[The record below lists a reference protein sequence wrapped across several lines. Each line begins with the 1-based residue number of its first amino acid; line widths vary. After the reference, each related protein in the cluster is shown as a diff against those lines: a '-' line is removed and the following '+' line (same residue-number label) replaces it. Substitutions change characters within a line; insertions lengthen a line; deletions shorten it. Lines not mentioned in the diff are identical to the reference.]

1 MQKLSLDNSTLLLA
15 LLSGLS
21 FNGSCAALFSAVVP
35 FSIFPLISLVLAV
48 YCLRERYHERS
59 MSEGMPRLTL
69 ACFLLGIFAYSAVVR
84 VQFPQI
90 GSNLL
95 PSIICVVLVVW
106 IIFKLKKRDT
116 SV

>member
-1 MQKLSLDNSTLLLA
+1 MQKLTRDNSTLLLA
-15 LLSGLS
+15 LMSGLS
-21 FNGSCAALFSAVVP
+21 FNGFCSALFSAIVP
-35 FSIFPLISLVLAV
+35 FSIFPLMSLVLAV
-48 YCLRERYHERS
+48 YCLRQFYHDQS

-69 ACFLLGIFAYSAVVR
+69 ACFLLGIFGYSAVVR

-95 PSIICVVLVVW
+95 PSIICVVLVLW
-106 IIFKLKKRDT
+106 IILKLKKRDT